1 MDLKFRIFEKADTEW
16 VRFIC
21 AIQNIAVYL
30 VKELQ
35 EKNKCTQEEAL
46 LNLMKTAVYEA
57 LMDKETKLYCESR
70 ESVLDM
76 LLGELDGHVEK
87 LLEI

>member
-1 MDLKFRIFEKADTEW
+1 MKAME
-16 VRFIC
+16 RNINC
-21 AIQNIAVYL
+21 AIQKIAVYL
-30 VKELQ
+30 VKKMQ

-70 ESVLDM
+70 EAVWNM
-76 LLGELDGHVEK
+76 LLNELNGNVEK

>member
-1 MDLKFRIFEKADTEW
+1 MKVMERDINY
-16 VRFIC
+16 

-30 VKELQ
+30 VKKMQ
-35 EKNKCTQEEAL
+35 EKNNCTQEEAL
-46 LNLMKTAVYEA
+46 LDLMKTTVYEA

-70 ESVLDM
+70 EAVLDM
-76 LLGELDGHVEK
+76 LFSELGGHVEK